1 MKNYESDDTIRENL
15 TSDIIT
21 RKINQ
26 LPEVEMD
33 LLEHRSTS
41 IGLNDALQGLIK
53 KSFKTTVKIII
64 INGNIEN

>member
-41 IGLNDALQGLIK
+41 IGLNDAL
-53 KSFKTTVKIII
+53 
-64 INGNIEN
+64 